1 MAQAKPLHF
10 VVMVG
15 SLRKGSFNA
24 AIARALPALAPEGVT
39 IEPLPS
45 VAEFPLYDHDLQLQG
60 FPPVVTRAAD
70 MIRKAD
76 GVIVVTPEYN
86 HSIPGVLKNAID
98 WISRLPDQPF
108 AGKPIALETS
118 SPSLFGGLRAQLHL
132 RHMFV
137 YLDGRVLNKPE
148 VIIPQVNTKIDAA
161 TGELT
166 DPATRGF
173 IADQLTAFA
182 AFARL
187 TGKSAPTPLPRSRS
201 AAHESL
207 AHPDEFD
214 QRQGRQHCGG

>member
-1 MAQAKPLHF
+1 MAEEQPANF

-24 AIARALPALAPEGVT
+24 AIARALPALTPEGVT

-45 VAEFPLYDHDLQLQG
+45 VGEFPLYNHDVQDKE
-60 FPPVVTRAAD
+60 FPPIVTATAD
-70 MIRKAD
+70 AIRKAD
-76 GVIVVTPEYN
+76 GVIIVTPEYN

-98 WISRLPDQPF
+98 WISRLPNQPF
-108 AGKPIALETS
+108 AGKPIALESS

-132 RHMFV
+132 RHVFV

-148 VIIPQVNTKIDAA
+148 VIIPQVNAKIDAA

-173 IADQLTAFA
+173 IADQLKAFA
-182 AFARL
+182 DFAR
-187 TGKSAPTPLPRSRS
+187 GRDMAQRTP
-201 AAHESL
+201 
-207 AHPDEFD
+207 D
-214 QRQGRQHCGG
+214 

>member
-1 MAQAKPLHF
+1 MAQEKPLHF
-10 VVMVG
+10 VVMLG

-24 AIARALPALAPEGVT
+24 AIVRALSALAPEGVI
-39 IEPLPS
+39 IEPMPS
-45 VAEFPLYDHDLQLQG
+45 VGEFPLYDHDLQDKG
-60 FPPVVTRAAD
+60 FPPIVTTTAD
-70 MIRKAD
+70 AIRKAD
-76 GVIVVTPEYN
+76 GIIVVTPEYN

-108 AGKPIALETS
+108 AGKPVALETS

-173 IADQLTAFA
+173 IAEQLKAFA
-182 AFARL
+182 DFAR
-187 TGKSAPTPLPRSRS
+187 G
-201 AAHESL
+201 
-207 AHPDEFD
+207 
-214 QRQGRQHCGG
+214 

>member
-1 MAQAKPLHF
+1 MAQEQPLRF

-39 IEPLPS
+39 IETLPT
-45 VAEFPLYDHDLQLQG
+45 VGDFPLYNHDVQLSG
-60 FPPVVTRAAD
+60 FPPIVTSTAEA
-70 MIRKAD
+70 IRKSD
-76 GVIVVTPEYN
+76 GVIIVTPEYN

-108 AGKPIALETS
+108 AGKPVALESS

-132 RHMFV
+132 RHVFV
-137 YLDGRVLNKPE
+137 YLDGCVLNKPE
-148 VIIPQVNTKIDAA
+148 VIIPQVNTKIDPA

-173 IADQLTAFA
+173 IADQLNALA
-182 AFARL
+182 AFAR
-187 TGKSAPTPLPRSRS
+187 R
-201 AAHESL
+201 
-207 AHPDEFD
+207 
-214 QRQGRQHCGG
+214 

>member
-1 MAQAKPLHF
+1 MAQDAPLHF

-15 SLRKGSFNA
+15 SLRKGSFSA
-24 AIARALPALAPEGVT
+24 AIARALPELAPEGVT

-45 VAEFPLYDHDLQLQG
+45 VGEFPLYNHDLLDSG
-60 FPPVVTRAAD
+60 FPPIVASTAET
-70 MIRKAD
+70 IRKAD
-76 GVIVVTPEYN
+76 GVVIVTPEYN

-108 AGKPIALETS
+108 AGKPIALESS
-118 SPSLFGGLRAQLHL
+118 SPSLFGGIRAQLHL
-132 RHMFV
+132 RHVFV

-166 DPATRGF
+166 DSATRGF

-182 AFARL
+182 TFMR
-187 TGKSAPTPLPRSRS
+187 G
-201 AAHESL
+201 
-207 AHPDEFD
+207 
-214 QRQGRQHCGG
+214 

>member
-1 MAQAKPLHF
+1 MAQEAPLHF
-10 VVMVG
+10 VVVVG

-45 VAEFPLYDHDLQLQG
+45 VGEFPLYNYDLLEKG
-60 FPPVVTRAAD
+60 FPPIVTRTAEA
-70 MIRKAD
+70 IAKAD

-98 WISRLPDQPF
+98 WISRLPNQPF
-108 AGKPIALETS
+108 AGKPIALES
-118 SPSLFGGLRAQLHL
+118 ASPSLLGGLRAQLQL
-132 RHMFV
+132 RHAFV

-148 VIIPQVNTKIDAA
+148 VIISQVNAKVDAA

-173 IADQLTAFA
+173 IADQLKAFA
-182 AFARL
+182 AFARIHVQ
-187 TGKSAPTPLPRSRS
+187 P
-201 AAHESL
+201 
-207 AHPDEFD
+207 
-214 QRQGRQHCGG
+214 GR

>member
-1 MAQAKPLHF
+1 MAQEAPLHF

-39 IEPLPS
+39 IELLPS
-45 VAEFPLYDHDLQLQG
+45 VGEFPLYNQDDQLDG
-60 FPPVVTRAAD
+60 FPPIVTAAAEV
-70 MIRKAD
+70 IRKAD
-76 GVIVVTPEYN
+76 GIIVVTPEYN

-98 WISRLPDQPF
+98 WISRLPNQPF

-173 IADQLTAFA
+173 IADQLNAFA
-182 AFARL
+182 AFAR
-187 TGKSAPTPLPRSRS
+187 G
-201 AAHESL
+201 
-207 AHPDEFD
+207 
-214 QRQGRQHCGG
+214 

>member
-1 MAQAKPLHF
+1 MAEERPLHF
-10 VVMVG
+10 VVIVG

-24 AIARALPALAPEGVT
+24 AIARALPALAPDGVT

-45 VAEFPLYDHDLQLQG
+45 VSEFPLYNYDLQEKG
-60 FPPVVTRAAD
+60 FPPIVSSTAEA
-70 MIRKAD
+70 IAKAD

-98 WISRLPDQPF
+98 WLSRLPNQPF
-108 AGKPIALETS
+108 AGKPIALESS

-148 VIIPQVNTKIDAA
+148 VIIPQANTKIDPS

-173 IADQLTAFA
+173 IADQLKAFA
-182 AFARL
+182 AFVR
-187 TGKSAPTPLPRSRS
+187 G
-201 AAHESL
+201 
-207 AHPDEFD
+207 
-214 QRQGRQHCGG
+214 